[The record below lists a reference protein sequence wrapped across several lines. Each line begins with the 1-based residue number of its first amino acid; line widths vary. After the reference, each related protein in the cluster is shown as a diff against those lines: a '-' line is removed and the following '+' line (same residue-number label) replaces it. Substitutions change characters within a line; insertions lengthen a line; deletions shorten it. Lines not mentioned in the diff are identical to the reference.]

1 MTILDAKKL
10 FTEYC
15 ESEKDFSPYTVA
27 NYDLSLNQ
35 FYDYLSENFD
45 NIPDLGEIETED
57 IRPFL
62 GWLHDKGLSKN
73 SLRIKISAVKSY
85 FSFCHRKG
93 YINSNPASIVQ
104 TPKRD
109 KKLPSFLLE
118 KEIAGLINKFD
129 TKTPL
134 GARNLA
140 LTELIYSSGLR
151 ISEALSLN
159 ISDINFATKL
169 IKVAGKG
176 GKERIV
182 PVGDKALSALRH
194 YFLLRRQLAKNNI
207 EKALFLTSRGN
218 RLDSSGAY
226 RAMNR
231 AMKGITEAQQKSPH
245 VLRHSFATHLMDN
258 GADITAVYEMLGHS
272 SLSSTQVYT
281 HVSIERL
288 KQAYKKAHP
297 KA

>member
-1 MTILDAKKL
+1 MTILDAKRL

-35 FYDYLSENFD
+35 FYDYLAGIFD
-45 NIPDLGEIETED
+45 KIPDLADIETDD

-73 SLRIKISAVKSY
+73 SLRLKISAVKSF
-85 FSFCHRKG
+85 FSFCHRKD
-93 YINSNPASIVQ
+93 YIDSNPASNVR

-109 KKLPSFLLE
+109 KKLPSFLL
-118 KEIAGLINKFD
+118 KNEIGDLIEKFD
-129 TKTPL
+129 KESPV

-140 LTELIYSSGLR
+140 LMELIYSSGLR
-151 ISEALSLN
+151 IGEALSLN
-159 ISDINFATKL
+159 VSDINFTNKL
-169 IKVAGKG
+169 IKVTGKG
-176 GKERIV
+176 RKERIV
-182 PVGDKALSALRH
+182 PVGDKALFAVGQ
-194 YFLLRRQLAKNNI
+194 YFTLRRQLAKNSS
-207 EKALFLTSRGN
+207 EDALFLTSRGN

-231 AMKGITEAQQKSPH
+231 AMKGITEAPQKSPH

-258 GADITAVYEMLGHS
+258 GADITAVSEMLGHS

-288 KQAYKKAHP
+288 KKAYKKAHP